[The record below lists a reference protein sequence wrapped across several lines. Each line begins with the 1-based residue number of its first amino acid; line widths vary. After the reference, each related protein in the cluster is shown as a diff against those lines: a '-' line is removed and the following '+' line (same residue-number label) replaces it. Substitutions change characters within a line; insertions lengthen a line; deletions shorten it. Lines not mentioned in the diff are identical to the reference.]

1 MNWWIKLGCKLTGW
15 NSSVLSQCSEASKSQ
30 LNKYTSALLILMIVW
45 SITGFCFAQR
55 YIGFPILGCV
65 LVAMVFVTI
74 VIMIERQILLAI
86 HPTKKLASFR
96 IVIAIIMA
104 MVGSTI
110 FDQTMFGKDI
120 DKQMADTIELQTTTL
135 TQKRVGIIDG
145 KLTAINAEKDS
156 LDKLN
161 SILQADINAN
171 PWIVQRSVT
180 NSQEKLVVDGRIKTV
195 NNPSVTT
202 NQVANP
208 KQDVVNA
215 NNEKIKQLVEQEKEW
230 SKKKLT
236 VEEDTRKECKAN
248 VGFLEELE
256 AMVSIITNRWVAG
269 AFYIIFFL
277 LLMSLELFVV
287 TSKMGDKECDYEM
300 AIKGAESVRM
310 AQFNTA
316 FRRVNEQYAY
326 KIMKKIILIL
336 ILMLVFTLLPIRA
349 HYYNGGGYYSAE
361 TTSAKM
367 TFRND
372 SQYNMTLKIIG
383 IYKGLHSVVSL
394 PAYSSRIVSF
404 TNSATYKLKIKAVNG
419 RHVSYHNAGNFS
431 VTCTKT
437 KISQGQMIF
446 KMSTYGSGLGPSIS
460 AKEFESNK

>member
-1 MNWWIKLGCKLTGW
+1 M
-15 NSSVLSQCSEASKSQ
+15 
-30 LNKYTSALLILMIVW
+30 
-45 SITGFCFAQR
+45 
-55 YIGFPILGCV
+55 
-65 LVAMVFVTI
+65 
-74 VIMIERQILLAI
+74 LA
-86 HPTKKLASFR
+86 TFR
-96 IVIAIIMA
+96 LVIAIVMA
-104 MVGSTI
+104 IVGSTI

-171 PWIVQRSVT
+171 PWIIQRSVT

-202 NQVANP
+202 NQVANT
-208 KQDVVNA
+208 KQDVVNT

-300 AIKGAESVRM
+300 AIKGAERVRM

-316 FRRVNEQYAY
+316 F
-326 KIMKKIILIL
+326 
-336 ILMLVFTLLPIRA
+336 
-349 HYYNGGGYYSAE
+349 G
-361 TTSAKM
+361 
-367 TFRND
+367 
-372 SQYNMTLKIIG
+372 
-383 IYKGLHSVVSL
+383 
-394 PAYSSRIVSF
+394 RI
-404 TNSATYKLKIKAVNG
+404 
-419 RHVSYHNAGNFS
+419 
-431 VTCTKT
+431 
-437 KISQGQMIF
+437 
-446 KMSTYGSGLGPSIS
+446 
-460 AKEFESNK
+460 E

>member
-1 MNWWIKLGCKLTGW
+1 MNWWIKIGCKLTGW
-15 NSSVLSQCSEASKSQ
+15 NSSVLSQCSEASKLQ

-104 MVGSTI
+104 IVGSTI

-171 PWIVQRSVT
+171 PWIIQRSIT

-287 TSKMGDKECDYEM
+287 TSKMGDKE
-300 AIKGAESVRM
+300 IG
-310 AQFNTA
+310 
-316 FRRVNEQYAY
+316 
-326 KIMKKIILIL
+326 
-336 ILMLVFTLLPIRA
+336 RA
-349 HYYNGGGYYSAE
+349 H
-361 TTSAKM
+361 
-367 TFRND
+367 
-372 SQYNMTLKIIG
+372 
-383 IYKGLHSVVSL
+383 V
-394 PAYSSRIVSF
+394 
-404 TNSATYKLKIKAVNG
+404 
-419 RHVSYHNAGNFS
+419 
-431 VTCTKT
+431 
-437 KISQGQMIF
+437 
-446 KMSTYGSGLGPSIS
+446 
-460 AKEFESNK
+460 

>member
-1 MNWWIKLGCKLTGW
+1 MNWWIKLGCKLMGW

-55 YIGFPILGCV
+55 YIGLPIWGCA

-86 HPTKKLASFR
+86 HPTKKLTSFR

-104 MVGSTI
+104 IVGSTI

-120 DKQMADTIELQTTTL
+120 DKQMADTIELQTATL

-161 SILQADINAN
+161 AILQANINAN
-171 PWIVQRSVT
+171 PWIIQRSVT

-202 NQVANP
+202 KQVANP

-256 AMVSIITNRWVAG
+256 AMVSIITNRWVAR
-269 AFYIIFFL
+269 AFYVIFFL

-287 TSKMGDKECDYEM
+287 ISKMGDNECDYEM
-300 AIKGAESVRM
+300 AIKGAERVRM

-316 FRRVNEQYAY
+316 FGRVNE
-326 KIMKKIILIL
+326 
-336 ILMLVFTLLPIRA
+336 
-349 HYYNGGGYYSAE
+349 
-361 TTSAKM
+361 
-367 TFRND
+367 
-372 SQYNMTLKIIG
+372 
-383 IYKGLHSVVSL
+383 
-394 PAYSSRIVSF
+394 
-404 TNSATYKLKIKAVNG
+404 
-419 RHVSYHNAGNFS
+419 
-431 VTCTKT
+431 
-437 KISQGQMIF
+437 
-446 KMSTYGSGLGPSIS
+446 
-460 AKEFESNK
+460 